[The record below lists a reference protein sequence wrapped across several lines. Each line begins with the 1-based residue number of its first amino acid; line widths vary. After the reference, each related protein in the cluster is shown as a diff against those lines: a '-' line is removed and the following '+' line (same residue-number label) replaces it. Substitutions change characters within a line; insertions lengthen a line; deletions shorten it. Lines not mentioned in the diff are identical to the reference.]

1 MDVPTPTDLVY
12 GVRTSAI
19 LTAPPPL
26 LLPFPYPAAQGD
38 HLTSQPSAFRLPCAI
53 SSCLPSHCYCSV
65 HLLPTTVLRFSPQ
78 GTMIGVLFLF
88 ALVQTDS
95 FSIFLPIPL
104 AFMTAS
110 GFLLLLP
117 LLPVSS
123 CFYHCFRFPLAFYH
137 CFRHA
142 EFSTFL
148 CHLPYCE
155 HHF

>member
-104 AFMTAS
+104 AF
-110 GFLLLLP
+110 
-117 LLPVSS
+117 
-123 CFYHCFRFPLAFYH
+123 YHCFR
-137 CFRHA
+137 CA

-155 HHF
+155 HHFWPFSTRSIKQMEALAVVS